1 MTTTY
6 RDLIT
11 ALRKLDI
18 DHYQPVIAHASLSA
32 FGNVNGGAETMLGA
46 LLSTFH
52 SLIMPVFTYRCMLIP
67 ESGPPNNG
75 IQYGSGNDR
84 NLMAEFFRHD
94 MPADRLMGVVP
105 ETLRRHPNAGRSNHP
120 LLSFAGVNADL
131 ALKAQTLSE
140 PLGPVK
146 VLLDS
151 KGWVLLLGVDHTVN
165 TSIHL
170 GEKLAGRKQFVRW
183 ALTPQGVV
191 ECPGFPGCSEGFQ
204 ALAPHVE
211 GVARRAV
218 LGEAQIQAFPLA
230 EMIAVVRSLISKDPL
245 ALLCNRSY
253 CERCQA
259 VVQEVGEARK
269 A

>member
-1 MTTTY
+1 LPTTY
-6 RDLIT
+6 RDLVT
-11 ALRKLDI
+11 ALRRLEI

-32 FGNVNGGAETMLGA
+32 FGNVNGGAETMVGA
-46 LLSTFH
+46 LLSTYH
-52 SLIMPVFTYRCMLIP
+52 SLIMPTFTYRCMLIP
-67 ESGPPNNG
+67 ESGPPDNG
-75 IQYGSGNDR
+75 IEYGSGKDH

-94 MPADRLMGVVP
+94 MPADRLMGIIP
-105 ETLRRHPNAGRSNHP
+105 ETLRNHPKASRSNHP

-131 ALKAQTLSE
+131 ALKAQALSA
-140 PLGPVK
+140 PLAPIQ
-146 VLLDS
+146 VLTES

-165 TSIHL
+165 TGIHL
-170 GEKLAGRKQFVRW
+170 GEKLAGRKQFIRW

-211 GVARRAV
+211 SISRRAA

-230 EMIAVVRSLISKDPL
+230 EMISIVKSVISKDPL
-245 ALLCNRSY
+245 ALLCDRSY
-253 CERCQA
+253 CERCQTIKK
-259 VVQEVGEARK
+259 EIGEAGE